1 MAGAEVTED
10 NAEDRNKL
18 IENPMWRPMTGEA
31 ERKTRRPGKTRD
43 K

>member
-10 NAEDRNKL
+10 NAEDRKKL
-18 IENPMWRPMTGEA
+18 IENTMWRPMTGEA
-31 ERKTRRPGKTRD
+31 ERKKRRPGKTRD